1 MIYLRVKAVELASMS
16 LILRRGKGESRDNPR
31 VIFKGICCLVRTFV
45 ALFKSIFSQFLLLQ
59 SNFLKL

>member
-31 VIFKGICCLVRTFV
+31 VIFKGICCCL
-45 ALFKSIFSQFLLLQ
+45 LFSY
-59 SNFLKL
+59 